1 MTQGLATLFAL
12 LLNIQENPQIA
23 AGFYRSF
30 YLLLLQDILA
40 VLTDRLHK
48 FGFKLHAAILRHMFA
63 IVENNQ
69 VSIPLWESLP
79 NPTPAPQGQTNS
91 VRVIRDVIL

>member
-1 MTQGLATLFAL
+1 MFAL
-12 LLNIQENPQIA
+12 LLNIQENPSIA

-69 VSIPLWESLP
+69 VAVPLWESLP
-79 NPTPAPQGQTNS
+79 TPVQAPPGQTNS
-91 VRVIRDVIL
+91 VGPCHRCHLTTL